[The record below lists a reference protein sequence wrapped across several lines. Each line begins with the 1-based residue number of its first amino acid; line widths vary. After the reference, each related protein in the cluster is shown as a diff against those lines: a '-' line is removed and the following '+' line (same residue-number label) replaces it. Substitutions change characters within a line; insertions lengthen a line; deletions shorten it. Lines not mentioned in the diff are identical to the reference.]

1 MSEWSPKRFWTNAKV
16 AKTPE
21 GFVVKLDGRDI
32 KTPGKAALVMPTR
45 ALADAVCAEWAEQGE
60 KIDPRS
66 MPVTR
71 TVNSAID
78 KVAPQRAGVV
88 EVVAAYGDADL
99 LCYRATSPQE
109 LVHSQSVAWDPILD
123 WAASAL
129 NVRLHPREGVMHR
142 HQDQAALDRLAVLV
156 GDLFDVELAAFHD
169 LVSLSG
175 SLIIGF
181 AVVHGFASDDD
192 LWAASRFD
200 EAWQEQ
206 QWGEDE
212 VAAELAR
219 QKQSTFLKAAEIL
232 RLATKK

>member
-109 LVHSQSVAWDPILD
+109 LVHAQCVAWDPLLD

-129 NVRLHPREGVMHR
+129 NARLHPREGVMHR
-142 HQDQAALDRLAVLV
+142 HQDKAALDRLAALV
-156 GDLFDVELAAFHD
+156 GELSDVELAAFHD

-175 SLIIGF
+175 SLTIGF
-181 AVVHGFASDDD
+181 AVVHCFASDDD
-192 LWAASRFD
+192 LWAASRID
-200 EAWQEQ
+200 ESWQEQ

-212 VAAELAR
+212 VATELAR

-232 RLATKK
+232 RLATIK